1 MYDGDQSASS
11 MIRTGFCIPEC
22 RVAIKAGHDILTSMN
37 RSQPRRRF
45 AAWTLA
51 ALLAGAA
58 GARAEL
64 LPTHLRGEARAVKL
78 ARANGGAIRFTA
90 EARVARA
97 GDWSLGARLLP
108 GDPPTSTARFD
119 WPNGT
124 PVPFVLAYDGRRTL
138 SLTLFQGDRRSTV
151 AYESDRLADCTEL
164 FVSAVAAGADTGAS
178 LAGLR
183 LGDLRVK
190 DAPAAHPP
198 EGQDVLRIQRG
209 DLAHGFTLS
218 GAITLSWG
226 SASPPGSDL
235 HVLFWGARTAA
246 APAGQRPSRVT
257 ITSPAPE
264 SMLANGTPT
273 ITADFGAGAAVDP
286 ALVVLMLDGAD
297 RTAQAEI
304 GAAGLTF
311 TPPSRLLEGRHTAQV
326 IVRGQAGREEQAAVS
341 FTTDTV
347 PPSIAFASPPR
358 IVTGNPAPVIRLT
371 YSDLTSG
378 LDLKTLKVS
387 LDGES
392 IDSICVANF
401 ASGVCLPQSIAE
413 GSHLLTATVRDHAG
427 NEATASF
434 AFTLTLNEE
443 SE

>member
-1 MYDGDQSASS
+1 

-22 RVAIKAGHDILTSMN
+22 RAATEAGHGILISMN
-37 RSQPRRRF
+37 RSQPRRRI

-51 ALLAGAA
+51 ALVAGAA

-64 LPTHLRGEARAVKL
+64 LLTHLRGEARAVKL
-78 ARANGGAIRFTA
+78 AQANGGAIRFTA
-90 EARVARA
+90 EARLGNA
-97 GDWSLGARLLP
+97 GGWSLGARRLP

-119 WPNGT
+119 WPNGS
-124 PVPFVLAYDGRRTL
+124 PVPFVLAYDGRRTV

-151 AYESDRLADCTEL
+151 AYESDRLGDCDEL
-164 FVSAVAAGADTGAS
+164 FVSAVAAGADTSAS
-178 LAGLR
+178 LAGLK
-183 LGDLRVK
+183 LGDLPVK
-190 DAPAAHPP
+190 NAPAAGNPSG
-198 EGQDVLRIQRG
+198 EQDVLRIQG
-209 DLAHGFTLS
+209 GGLAHGFTLA
-218 GAITLSWG
+218 GAVTLSWG
-226 SASPPGSDL
+226 SASPPVSDL
-235 HVLFWGARTAA
+235 HVLFWGARVPAPPAGAKPSARVTVT
-246 APAGQRPSRVT
+246 APAPGSV
-257 ITSPAPE
+257 
-264 SMLANGTPT
+264 LANGTPT
-273 ITADFGAGAAVDP
+273 IAAAFGAGPAVDP
-286 ALVVLMLDGAD
+286 AAVLLLLDGAD

-304 GAAGLTF
+304 GASGLTF

-326 IVRGQAGREEQAAVS
+326 IVRTPGGGEEQASVS

-358 IVTGNPAPVIRLT
+358 IVTGNAAPVIRLT

-378 LDLKTLKVS
+378 LDTGTLRVS

-401 ASGVCLPQSIAE
+401 ASGVCLPQAIAE
-413 GSHLLTATVRDHAG
+413 GSHLLAATIRDHAG

-443 SE
+443 PEK